1 MKCPLCYREQPDF
14 FTRDDRREYFRCRQ
28 CGLTFVPTQ
37 FHLTPAEE
45 KSEYDRHQ
53 NSPGDSG
60 YRKFLGRL
68 FGPVCERVPPQSSGL
83 DFGAG
88 PGPTLSVMFEEAG
101 HAMAIYD
108 PIYAPDTECLKLKYD
123 FVTVTEVVEH
133 FRDPRHDF
141 DQLWS
146 LVKPGGLLGIMTK
159 LALDRDAF
167 DRWHYKDD
175 PTHISFFS
183 VTTLQWLATSWNA
196 KLERIGSDVALWTK
210 QADD

>member
-1 MKCPLCYREQPDF
+1 MKCPLCYREQADH
-14 FTRDDRREYFRCRQ
+14 FTRDARREYFRCWQ
-28 CGLTFVPTQ
+28 CGLTFVPAQ

-53 NSPGDSG
+53 NSSEDLG

-88 PGPTLSVMFEEAG
+88 PGPTLSIMFEEAG

-108 PIYAPDTECLKLKYD
+108 PFYAPDTECLKLKYD
-123 FVTVTEVVEH
+123 FVTATEVVEH
-133 FRDPRHDF
+133 FRDPRHDL

-196 KLERIGSDVALWTK
+196 KLELIGSDVALWTK
-210 QADD
+210 RADD